1 MLFKYD
7 IALITL
13 KFKFKIGPKISV
25 NPICLPMY
33 VRKQDF
39 DLEPY
44 INLNKDWNNMSFKW
58 IGNLI

>member
-44 INLNKDWNNMSFKW
+44 IDLNKDWNNMSFKW